1 MKISSQDFEHIAV
14 LTLSGEFTADDAEAF
29 RRAADD
35 RIRAGARHIVLDC
48 HHLEFI
54 DSKGLEGCLALQE
67 SLGDSGG
74 QLRLIA
80 PDETVATILVLTRLD
95 LALEAHDSI
104 ERAVRS
110 LR

>member
-1 MKISSQDFEHIAV
+1 MKISAQEFEHIAV
-14 LTLSGEFTADDAEAF
+14 LTLSGEFTADDLESF
-29 RRAADD
+29 RRESEE

-48 HHLEFI
+48 QHLEFI
-54 DSKGLEGCLALQE
+54 DSGGLEACLSLQE
-67 SLGDSGG
+67 IVGDQGG

-80 PDETVATILVLTRLD
+80 PDETVATILQLTRLD
-95 LALEAHDSI
+95 FALEAHESL